1 MTATTTRLR
10 RRALGNWVNLS
21 TPLGLLVARVGGARI
36 RRGPHRLW
44 LAEGYRWGFPVASA
58 FTVGS
63 VVLTARAFEDLSA
76 ANPRLLDHE
85 ERHAD
90 QWLGCLGLPFLPAY
104 LVAMGWSW
112 IRTRD
117 RAAANVF
124 EVRAGLAAG
133 GYRAS
138 RRADRSN

>member
-1 MTATTTRLR
+1 M
-10 RRALGNWVNLS
+10 
-21 TPLGLLVARVGGARI
+21 
-36 RRGPHRLW
+36 
-44 LAEGYRWGFPVASA
+44 ASA
-58 FTVGS
+58 FTIGS
-63 VVLTARAFEDLSA
+63 AVITARTFGTLLA
-76 ANPRLLDHE
+76 ANPSLLDHE

-90 QWLGCLGLPFLPAY
+90 QWLACLGLPFLPAY

-138 RRADRSN
+138 RRAERAR